1 MCADNAHELL
11 HSLGTL
17 CVKRTALG
25 GWQAA
30 CATCTSARHMVSV
43 PSCAGDACSA
53 CPSGVYTALSSRS
66 SARSSMNARL
76 TAAVVQARGPGQ
88 PIAS

>member
-1 MCADNAHELL
+1 
-11 HSLGTL
+11 
-17 CVKRTALG
+17 
-25 GWQAA
+25 
-30 CATCTSARHMVSV
+30 MVSV